1 MISNEIMGVY
11 GFLELHIYCALI
23 LMVLLPATIIY
34 NRRRKR
40 GTSRYAVLVYLFFF
54 FMIVSDMT
62 LMFLQYKGIGSPS
75 LYFIVRSMSFIS
87 YSLSGYFWFLTC
99 ESEIGTLLYKDKLM
113 VVILS
118 IPILFAFIIE
128 VSNKSHEMLFSFD
141 AAGNYIRG
149 TGFYLIAIVNLFYL
163 LFSIVHTLYFAIKH
177 EDSLYR
183 KEYRIIAI
191 VGIVFITAVIIHCFT
206 GINCLCI
213 GATGGL
219 AIYYQVIT
227 AGLNIREERRAKQ
240 REDYLKMDNESLAL
254 AVGTVYNLVFSVN
267 LSQNTYHVLGH
278 DGEMALQ
285 IPVNGIHDDLIRGG
299 MMNIPDK
306 EDRDYFYDVLYREN
320 QLASYKKGKRRLE
333 LRYKE
338 LGADGVAHWVKTVV
352 IFLKDTEDV
361 KQITFVKNIDEE
373 IKLENIVEEVNS
385 KDKQAKDSQND
396 LLNLMSH
403 DVLIPINSVIGMTE
417 IAQRCKDD
425 PVRIS
430 DCLNKIGTTSQHLL
444 CLVQDVT
451 DMNSIKNGNIK
462 INNTRMNITDFTG
475 YISEILKGLLVGRD
489 ITFLSN
495 ISVEH
500 INVKCDEILLKK
512 AVLNILSNAVRLT
525 PDGGS
530 IEFDVKEASLNDDK
544 VRIKMII
551 GCNGNGMHP
560 GYLKDAWNPYS
571 QENSALRSNNKGSGF
586 EMAIAKHFIELMNGV
601 IYVDSDAD
609 KGISFTIDT
618 LFECDN
624 KENVKKDNEK
634 KDSAKKDSVKK
645 DNVNKDNIVKGNA
658 KTDDSANEKALKGK
672 IEGMK
677 VLLAE
682 DSIINQ
688 EITKTLLEDYGI
700 IVDTADNGSIAV
712 EKFKNSAE
720 GYYDYIL
727 MDIMMP
733 IMDGLAATRAIRSL
747 RRKDAERIRIVAMTG
762 NDNSE
767 DVQKSLDAGMNAHLT
782 KPIDMNKLIS
792 IMSK

>member
-23 LMVLLPATIIY
+23 LMVLLPATVFY
-34 NRRRKR
+34 NKRRKR
-40 GTSRYAVLVYLFFF
+40 GTSRYVVLVYLFFF
-54 FMIVSDMT
+54 LLIISDMT
-62 LMFLQYKGIGSPS
+62 LMFLQFKGIGNAS
-75 LYFIVRSMSFIS
+75 LYFAVRNMSFIS

-99 ESEIGTLLYKDKLM
+99 ESEIGTLLYKDKMM

-118 IPILFAFIIE
+118 IPILFALIIE
-128 VSNKSHEMLFSFD
+128 VSNIGHKMLFSFD
-141 AAGNYIRG
+141 AAGNYFRG

-163 LFSIVHTLYFAIKH
+163 LFSIVHTMYYAIQH

-191 VGIVFITAVIIHCFT
+191 VGSVFITTVIIHCFT

-213 GATGGL
+213 GAAGGL
-219 AIYYQVIT
+219 AIYFQVIT

-240 REDYLKMDNESLAL
+240 REDFLKMDNESLAI

-267 LSQNTYHVLGH
+267 LSENSYHVLGH

-285 IPVNGIHDDLIRGG
+285 IPSNGIHDDLIRGV

-338 LGADGVAHWVKTVV
+338 LGADGIAHWVKTVV
-352 IFLKDTEDV
+352 IFLEDTEDV
-361 KQITFVKNIDEE
+361 RQITFVKNIDEE
-373 IKLENIVEEVNS
+373 IKLEKEVEEAGR
-385 KDKQAKDSQND
+385 KDKQTGDSQNE
-396 LLNLMSH
+396 LLHLMSH

-417 IAQRCKDD
+417 IAKRCKDD

-444 CLVQDVT
+444 CLVRDVT
-451 DMNSIKNGNIK
+451 DMNAVKNGNIV
-462 INNTRMNITDFTG
+462 INNSRINITDFTG
-475 YISEILKGLLVGRD
+475 YISEILKGQLRGRD
-489 ITFLSN
+489 IDFSSN

-500 INVKCDEILLKK
+500 TNLKGDENLLKK
-512 AVLNILSNAVRLT
+512 AVLNILSNVVRIT
-525 PDGGS
+525 PDGGR
-530 IEFDVKEASLNDDK
+530 IVFDVKEASLNDDK
-544 VRIKMII
+544 VRIRMLI
-551 GCNGNGMHP
+551 GCNGDGIHSGN
-560 GYLKDAWNPYS
+560 LKDAWDPYS
-571 QENSALRSNNKGSGF
+571 HENSAIRSNNKGSGF

-601 IYVDSDAD
+601 IYADAD
-609 KGISFTIDT
+609 ANKGVSFTIDIP
-618 LFECDN
+618 FECDN
-624 KENVKKDNEK
+624 KETAKKDNEK
-634 KDSAKKDSVKK
+634 KDGAKKDS
-645 DNVNKDNIVKGNA
+645 A
-658 KTDDSANEKALKGK
+658 KTDDSADERTVPTKT
-672 IEGMK
+672 EGMK
-677 VLLAE
+677 VLLVEAG
-682 DSIINQ
+682 ILNQ

-712 EKFKNSAE
+712 EKFKNSPE
-720 GYYDYIL
+720 DFYDIVL
-727 MDIMMP
+727 MDTMMP

-747 RRKDAERIRIVAMTG
+747 RRKDAERIMIVAMTG

-767 DVQKSLDAGMNAHLT
+767 DVHKSLDAGMNAHLT
-782 KPIDMNKLIS
+782 KPIDMNKLIG